1 MVALEPISREGFE
14 GIAAC
19 LLGGNE
25 ATNVTVA
32 VVAAA
37 FTISMEIAFVA
48 LVRRLPADVAVLFS
62 ANNLVDAFIGCCA
75 VVLGVVKYRSRW
87 NLKSVGSS
95 HHRG

>member
-14 GIAAC
+14 GIAAG

-62 ANNLVDAFIGCCA
+62 ANTLVAACIGRYALVHCLKGWDCA
-75 VVLGVVKYRSRW
+75 YSSTETRPRYR
-87 NLKSVGSS
+87 G
-95 HHRG
+95 